1 MDSLWKS
8 FRLKIL
14 FYSLIS
20 LILALVADYLVFS
33 GVFYCKH
40 TFFDKGYQN
49 SPILVE
55 ENLEK
60 KSTGDKKNKESK
72 EEEETE
78 IQIIEDNL
86 VNEIIIATG
95 SRKSF
100 LEKYNEI
107 KSVLGVWIIFVIV
120 VGIGF
125 FVLFF
130 QLLTKRTS
138 DYLVEIS
145 KGIDQIATGDLK
157 KRVPVQGEDEI
168 ANIAERLNEMT
179 RELQVLIDNERE
191 YEKEKSDL
199 ITNVAHDLRTPLT
212 SIIGYLELVNKKS
225 DLSDEEQEKYIS
237 IVYDK
242 SKRLEKLIN
251 DLFEFTKAGAD
262 RVKLQLVNL
271 DFKRFMEQMVEE
283 FYPSFEE
290 EKLECRVNDTLT
302 DGMIIA
308 DPDLLARG
316 IANLFSNAI
325 KYGKDG
331 KVIKVDL
338 KENEKSVYVTI
349 TNYGEII
356 PEKDLEHIFDKFFR
370 VEGSRSAK
378 TGGTGL
384 GLAILKKI
392 VLLHHGKIQ
401 VSSDYKGTIF
411 SIELPKE
418 IPEYQKTK

>member
-225 DLSDEEQEKYIS
+225 DLSDEEQEA
-237 IVYDK
+237 
-242 SKRLEKLIN
+242 L
-251 DLFEFTKAGAD
+251 AMA
-262 RVKLQLVNL
+262 
-271 DFKRFMEQMVEE
+271 MV
-283 FYPSFEE
+283 
-290 EKLECRVNDTLT
+290 
-302 DGMIIA
+302 
-308 DPDLLARG
+308 
-316 IANLFSNAI
+316 SN
-325 KYGKDG
+325 
-331 KVIKVDL
+331 
-338 KENEKSVYVTI
+338 TI
-349 TNYGEII
+349 
-356 PEKDLEHIFDKFFR
+356 PR
-370 VEGSRSAK
+370 
-378 TGGTGL
+378 
-384 GLAILKKI
+384 
-392 VLLHHGKIQ
+392 
-401 VSSDYKGTIF
+401 
-411 SIELPKE
+411 
-418 IPEYQKTK
+418 